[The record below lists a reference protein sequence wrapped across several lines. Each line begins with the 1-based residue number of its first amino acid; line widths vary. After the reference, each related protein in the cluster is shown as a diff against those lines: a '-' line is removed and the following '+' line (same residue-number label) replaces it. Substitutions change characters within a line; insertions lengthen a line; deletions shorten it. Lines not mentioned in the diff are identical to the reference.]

1 VRWDPTPVPPYEA
14 AVQIS
19 PIPLLIVHGDQDPY
33 FPLDH
38 AEQLYAAARDPK
50 ELWLIPGFG
59 HAESGAPPA
68 LIDRIGRWAATAAAA
83 PVAQELARTV
93 PADAELEGL
102 PPAGDM
108 DGDIAGNT
116 SGEEARLEEA
126 AGAAAAAGSSPAEVI
141 GTDRLD
147 C

>member
-1 VRWDPTPVPPYEA
+1 
-14 AVQIS
+14 
-19 PIPLLIVHGDQDPY
+19 
-33 FPLDH
+33 
-38 AEQLYAAARDPK
+38 
-50 ELWLIPGFG
+50 
-59 HAESGAPPA
+59 
-68 LIDRIGRWAATAAAA
+68 
-83 PVAQELARTV
+83 
-93 PADAELEGL
+93 
-102 PPAGDM
+102 M